1 MYSPHKRIV
10 FVIFSLAMV
19 SSILF
24 FPVLSAD
31 ATTSTFTL
39 NFQTRD
45 LTFEKS
51 KGFDLI
57 SLRDGSFLSSVG
69 EPYLPA
75 KLLQIAIPTDLEV
88 QAVRIN
94 WEIHQELEGSYNIYP
109 TQKEYPLS
117 HIPWKDQVRL
127 FTQPDPKVYSL
138 NKEHPGELVQILGH
152 GFLAGQHIV
161 DVVIYP
167 LQYVPSE
174 GKLVF
179 YTQIE
184 FSLMFG
190 PSTSEPI
197 QVGNRSEKTAAFYSG
212 WVKSFVL
219 NPQDVNF
226 ESLGKGKQDSVKY
239 LIITDTN
246 FVSAFQP
253 LADWKTQKGV
263 PAKIVT
269 LGWINSNYTGDDE
282 QERIRNCIID
292 FYSSYGT
299 IWVLLGGDTN
309 ILPHRIAYAYT
320 SGAGNYPWED
330 DIPCDLYY
338 SCLDGNWNADG
349 DDVYGE
355 YYDDVDLLPEV
366 MVGRA
371 PAATLTKANTFVS
384 KSLTYQTNPTTDY
397 MDRMLIAAERLDPQT
412 DGCVLQ
418 TYIYNSIVSPCFP
431 DTTVLCESLGNLN
444 KDNFRDALNHGQN
457 IVNHDGH
464 GLVDLFSIGPD
475 DDWYISD
482 MNDLTNS
489 SRLGLLY
496 TLTCLAGAIDKN
508 CILEYWI
515 NNPDGGGYGVV
526 GNSRYGWYIPGHPLS
541 GSSADFMME
550 FYEVLC
556 HSNSY
561 QVGKTLSDS
570 KIPFIPQ
577 AQNQSTRS
585 YRWIMYTLNLL
596 GDPESPIFTA
606 TPSVLTVSH
615 PESVSMEPQTVD
627 VYVEVEGSLEE
638 GALVCLSKGDE
649 VYAHD
654 FTSFDGW
661 VHLPI
666 DPIASG
672 DMLITVTAQN
682 CLPYQETI
690 TITPVIFIDEFTFDD
705 DPPGGNGNGR
715 PEGNETVTLYFTI
728 SSDWKPLTGT
738 YVTATVDNPDIVFN
752 DSCSYLGD
760 LPTGGSADNDGDPM
774 EFYVMPDIPIT
785 LVHFTLHIVG
795 NGGDDSTYLVTEALV
810 GKSTILLVDDDEGTD
825 PASNVE
831 GYYMDALDS
840 LRAGYDI
847 WDRMS
852 QPDTFYNFSDYEILI
867 WFTGD
872 HRTSIFS
879 EADLESLMSF
889 LDDGGRLFLT
899 SQDAV
904 EVLASSSDSLDS
916 LFLKNYLHVG
926 YDGNNEKYLVVG
938 REGDEVGDTLYIFP
952 NYEVSNQVSKDNL
965 VPDSEA
971 DTVLFYTVGGASHWW
986 TPSDLVAGTKFQDDF
1001 FKVVLFGFGLES
1013 IRKDGGD
1020 FHGQYCSKPH
1030 FVMQRV
1036 LDWFKAIPTINVMYP
1051 NGGESWFVDSTYYIF
1066 WESISFKDSVKI
1078 EYCYIDGGD
1087 TTCSTIEDTT
1097 TNDGVYSWTV
1107 PDTPSDSCLII
1118 ISDVDN
1124 GNPSDTSDDYFSII
1138 NYINVMS
1145 PNGEEP
1151 WFVDSTYDIKWKS
1164 ISSKDSVV
1172 IEYSINAGGDWLT
1185 IKDTTTNDGLYSW
1198 TVPDDT
1204 TSDSCLVRV
1213 SDVTD
1218 GDPIDT
1224 SDYYFCIIDYLPGDI
1239 NIPGG
1244 DGIVDLGDVVF
1255 LINYIFRGGD
1265 PPDPM
1270 AAGDVNADCVVE
1282 LGDVVYLIN
1291 YLYRGGD
1298 PPLPSCCPQGYGG

>member
-1 MYSPHKRIV
+1 MHSPHKRIV

-19 SSILF
+19 SGILF

-51 KGFDLI
+51 NGFDLI
-57 SLRDGSFLSSVG
+57 SLKDGSFLSSVG

-88 QAVRIN
+88 RAVRIN

-117 HIPWKDQVRL
+117 HIPWEDQVRL

-161 DVVIYP
+161 NLVIYP

-184 FSLMFG
+184 FSLKFG
-190 PSTSEPI
+190 PSTSEPV
-197 QVGNRSEKTAAFYSG
+197 QVGNRSEKAAAFYNG
-212 WVKSFVL
+212 LVKSFVL
-219 NPQDVNF
+219 NPEDVNF
-226 ESLGKGKQDSVKY
+226 QSIGKGKQDVAEY

-246 FVSAFQP
+246 YVSAFQP

-269 LGWINSNYTGDDE
+269 LGWINSNYAGDDE
-282 QERIRNCIID
+282 QDRIRNCIID
-292 FYSSYGT
+292 FYSNHGT

-330 DIPCDLYY
+330 EIPCDLYF

-355 YYDDVDLLPEV
+355 YYDNVDLFPEV

-397 MDRMLIAAERLDPQT
+397 MDRMLMAAEMLDDFT
-412 DGCVLQ
+412 DGCWLQ
-418 TYIYNSIVSPCFP
+418 AYIYNNIVSPCFP
-431 DTTVLCESLGNLN
+431 DSTLLCESLGNLN
-444 KDNFRDALNHGQN
+444 KDSFRDALNQGQN
-457 IVNHDGH
+457 IINHDGH

-475 DDWYISD
+475 DWRISD
-482 MNDLTNS
+482 MNDLTNG

-508 CILEYWI
+508 CLLEYWV
-515 NNPDGGGYGVV
+515 NNPNGGGYGVV
-526 GNSRYGWYIPGHPLS
+526 GNSRYGWYIPGQPLS
-541 GSSADFMME
+541 GPSADFMKK
-550 FYEVLC
+550 FFEVLC
-556 HSNSY
+556 DYNSF
-561 QVGKTLSDS
+561 QMGKTLSDS
-570 KIPFIPQ
+570 KIPFISQ
-577 AQNQSTRS
+577 AQSPSTRS
-585 YRWIMYTLNLL
+585 YRWTMYTLNLL
-596 GDPESPIFTA
+596 GDPELPIFTT
-606 TPSVLTVSH
+606 TPSVLSVTH

-627 VYVEVEGSLEE
+627 IYVEVDGSPKE
-638 GALVCLSKGDE
+638 GALVCLSKADE
-649 VYAHD
+649 VHAYD
-654 FTSFDGW
+654 FTLLDGW

-666 DPIASG
+666 DPYGPG

-682 CLPYQETI
+682 CIPYQGTI
-690 TITPVIFIDEFTFDD
+690 TISPALFIDEFTFDD

-715 PEGNETVTLYFTI
+715 PEGDETVKLYFTI
-728 SSDWKPLTGT
+728 SSEWKSLTGT
-738 YVTATVDNPDIVFN
+738 YVTATVDNPDIIFN
-752 DSCSYLGD
+752 DDYSYVGD
-760 LPTGGSADNDGDPM
+760 LPTGGSVNNDGDPM

-785 LVHFTLHIVG
+785 LVHFTLHITG
-795 NGGDDSTYLVTEALV
+795 NGGDDSTYLIKEALI

-840 LRAGYDI
+840 LRAGYDV

-879 EADLESLMSF
+879 EADVESLMSF
-889 LDDGGRLFLT
+889 LDNGGRLFLT

-904 EVLASSSDSLDS
+904 EVLSSSSDPWDI
-916 LFLKNYLHVG
+916 LFLNNYLHVG
-926 YDGNNEKYLVVG
+926 YDGNNTKYLVVG
-938 REGDEVGDTLYIFP
+938 RSGDEVGDTLYIYP
-952 NYEVSNQVSKDNL
+952 NYEVSNQESKDNL

-971 DTVLFYTVGGASHWW
+971 DTVLFYTVGGAGQWW

-1001 FKVVLFGFGLES
+1001 FKVVVFGFGFES
-1013 IRKDGGD
+1013 IRKDGEA
-1020 FHGQYCSKPH
+1020 FHEQYCSKPH

-1036 LDWFKAIPTINVMYP
+1036 LDWLKAIPTINVLYP
-1051 NGGESWFVDSTYYIF
+1051 NGGESWFVDSTYCIL
-1066 WESISFKDSVKI
+1066 WESISFKDSVEI
-1078 EYCYIDGGD
+1078 EICCIDGGD
-1087 TTCSTIEDTT
+1087 TTCSTIVDTT
-1097 TNDGVYSWTV
+1097 TNDGIYCWTV
-1107 PDTPSDSCLII
+1107 PDTPSDSCLVI

-1124 GNPSDTSDDYFSII
+1124 ENPSDTSDDYFSIS
-1138 NYINVMS
+1138 N
-1145 PNGEEP
+1145 
-1151 WFVDSTYDIKWKS
+1151 
-1164 ISSKDSVV
+1164 
-1172 IEYSINAGGDWLT
+1172 
-1185 IKDTTTNDGLYSW
+1185 
-1198 TVPDDT
+1198 
-1204 TSDSCLVRV
+1204 
-1213 SDVTD
+1213 
-1218 GDPIDT
+1218 
-1224 SDYYFCIIDYLPGDI
+1224 YLPGDA
-1239 NIPGG
+1239 
-1244 DGIVDLGDVVF
+1244 DGNGTVDLGDMLF
-1255 LINYIFRGGD
+1255 LISFLYKGGD
-1265 PPDPM
+1265 PPVPM
-1270 AAGDVNADCVVE
+1270 AAGDPNGDCVLD
-1282 LGDVVYLIN
+1282 LGDVLYLVS
-1291 YLYRGGD
+1291 YLYKGG
-1298 PPLPSCCPQGYGG
+1298 PAPQAGCAY